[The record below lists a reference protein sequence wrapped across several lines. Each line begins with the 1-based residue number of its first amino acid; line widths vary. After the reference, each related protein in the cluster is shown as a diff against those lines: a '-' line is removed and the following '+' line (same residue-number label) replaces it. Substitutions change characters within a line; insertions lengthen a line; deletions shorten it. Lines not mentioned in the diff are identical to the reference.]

1 MKFRNQYDKIESHTF
16 LSNPGDP
23 IRQDYIANEQG
34 DPIPSG
40 KTNLYEEIQSHRASV
55 ELSTL
60 LQRYAAGDE
69 TALNKIEGIYA
80 DVADAPSSL
89 AELHERVRQA
99 EEYFRDLPEGLRALF
114 NDNPIE
120 YVMSVGSTEFL
131 DKILAFNKTLD
142 KSTASGT
149 DSSNNIPDNTG
160 DNN

>member
-1 MKFRNQYDKIESHTF
+1 MKFRNQYDKIEPHTF

-60 LQRYAAGDE
+60 LQRFAAGDE